1 MNTDIIFQG
10 PNGEI
15 ILKDDTSKETIW
27 ASLDQ
32 IAKLFG
38 RNKSTISRHIK
49 NIFNNEELSRDWV
62 IAKIATTASDWKNYQ
77 VEYYNLDMILSVWY
91 RVDSKQATE
100 FRKWSNSILASYI
113 TQWISINTSLLEKNT
128 QKFRQ
133 ALEYLQDF
141 DTKKLDMLD
150 SKDIIFLIQNY
161 AQTWFNLDSYDKVS
175 FPQVGFTKKHIH
187 LNANDLQTAIEK
199 LKQELILKHE
209 ATPLFAQEKMA
220 GSIEGIL
227 WNIFQTFDGKDV
239 YESIEEKA
247 AHLLYFMVKNHPFTD
262 GNKRSGAFSFLWFL
276 QKSGYKRLQ
285 KISPEALTTLT
296 LLTAESNPKEKDKI
310 IGLILLL
317 LQ

>member
-15 ILKDDTSKETIW
+15 LLKDDTSKETIW